1 MDYNTNTARK
11 LNIEQPRA
19 RQAAPQTNPKPVAH
33 RVAFSK
39 FEQLLTAVCSL
50 VVLAMMV
57 MVVSTRIAIS
67 NGQREL
73 QSIQNQISNVNSENI
88 SKKEE
93 ISYLSSKS
101 RLQKTAVQYNLKDSN
116 SDVKDITK

>member
-1 MDYNTNTARK
+1 MDYNTNAARK
-11 LNIEQPRA
+11 LNIEKSPIKKTASQNQPV
-19 RQAAPQTNPKPVAH
+19 TY
-33 RVAFSK
+33 RVPLSK
-39 FEQLLTAVCSL
+39 FEKLLMGVCSL
-50 VVLAMMV
+50 VVLVMMV
-57 MVVSTRIAIS
+57 MVVSTKIAIS

-73 QSIQNQISNVNSENI
+73 QSIQNQISNVNSVNI